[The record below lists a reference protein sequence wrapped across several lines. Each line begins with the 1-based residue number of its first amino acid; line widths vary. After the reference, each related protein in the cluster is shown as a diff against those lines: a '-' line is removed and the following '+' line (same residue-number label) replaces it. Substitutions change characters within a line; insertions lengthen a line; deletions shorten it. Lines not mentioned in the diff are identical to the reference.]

1 MLTEHMVREYIE
13 RFRSRSISTIHGKEC
28 DVRQFGLYLK
38 NTGYEDIYVL
48 PENNIIG
55 NHSDFVPYIFTKD
68 EISRIFAAVDQL
80 PIKKNNPID
89 RLFFQ
94 TIYRL
99 LYATGM
105 RVGEAV
111 SLKVED
117 VDLENDIIT
126 IHSGKDRVSRLIPF
140 LPSLHYWLNKY
151 AVERGKTSDVF
162 FFQSANGYHRDSQS
176 VRTVFLTK
184 ILPAAGIPVDRGYAN
199 VRVHDLRHT
208 FACHVLDKLTKEGTD
223 PFCTLPY
230 LSVYMGHKDI
240 KSTEL
245 YLRLTEDR
253 FSEIT
258 DAGHH
263 IYEGLGDWDD

>member
-1 MLTEHMVREYIE
+1 MILQSLSLRN
-13 RFRSRSISTIHGKEC
+13 FRSYQQGSFE
-28 DVRQFGLYLK
+28 FF
-38 NTGYEDIYVL
+38 
-48 PENNIIG
+48 PESNIIR
-55 NHSDFVPYIFTKD
+55 NCSDFVPYIFTKD
-68 EISRIFAAVDQL
+68 EIFRIFAAADKI

-126 IHSGKDRVSRLIPF
+126 IHNGKNCVSRLIPF
-140 LPSLHYWLNKY
+140 LPSLHYWLNGY
-151 AVERGKTSDVF
+151 AEKRRKSSDIF
-162 FFQSANGYHRDSQS
+162 FFQSANGEHRDQQC
-176 VRTVFLTK
+176 VRTVFITK
-184 ILPAAGIPVDRGYAN
+184 VLPAAGIDPKRGDSY

-208 FACHVLDKLTKEGTD
+208 FACHVLDKLAHEGAD
-223 PFCTLPY
+223 PFCILPY

-240 KSTEL
+240 KSTEI

-258 DAGHH
+258 DAGHQ